1 MTDINTNRNMIEK
14 GILQCV
20 TLKLLKFLRT
30 LRLTQ
35 PSVKNM
41 GTRLSPNI
49 FTTRAVASGDYTVND
64 MCQGNLFAICGR

>member
-1 MTDINTNRNMIEK
+1 MRIE
-14 GILQCV
+14 GILQCQ

-41 GTRLSPNI
+41 GIRLNPNI
-49 FTTRAVASGDYTVND
+49 FTTRAVAYGDYTVND
-64 MCQGNLFAICGR
+64 TWQGNPSEICGR

>member
-1 MTDINTNRNMIEK
+1 MRIE
-14 GILQCV
+14 GILQWQ

-41 GTRLSPNI
+41 DIRLSPNV
-49 FTTRAVASGDYTVND
+49 FTTRAVASGDYIVND
-64 MCQGNLFAICGR
+64 MWWGNPSEICGR

>member
-1 MTDINTNRNMIEK
+1 MTDINLNSNMRIQ
-14 GILQCV
+14 GILQWQ

-41 GTRLSPNI
+41 GIRLSPNV
-49 FTTRAVASGDYTVND
+49 FTTRAVAFGDCTVND
-64 MCQGNLFAICGR
+64 IWQGNLSGTCGR